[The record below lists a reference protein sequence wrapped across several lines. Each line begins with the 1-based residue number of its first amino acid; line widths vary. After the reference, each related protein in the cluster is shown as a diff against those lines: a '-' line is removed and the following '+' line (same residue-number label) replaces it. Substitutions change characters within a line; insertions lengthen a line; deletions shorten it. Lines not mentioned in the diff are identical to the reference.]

1 MPGGGGLP
9 GRGGKDV
16 DSGPMQPAQ
25 SGKRDQADKPDAG
38 LSGKTSEAQLES
50 FQKMVNPDLLK
61 KAGVSEEEYRRYLA
75 TRKKQIEESKKGDI
89 EKGPVTPGTIRSAPS
104 LAARKVTNTA
114 TEATNAGEGNR
125 ALPPPG
131 YRDAYKEFTRRI
143 AEMEKQGGLR

>member
-1 MPGGGGLP
+1 
-9 GRGGKDV
+9 
-16 DSGPMQPAQ
+16 MQPAQ

-50 FQKMVNPDLLK
+50 FQKMVNPELLK

-75 TRKKQIEESKKGDI
+75 TRKRQIEDLKKEGL
-89 EKGPVTPGTIRSAPS
+89 EKGSIAPGTIRTAPS
-104 LAARKVTNTA
+104 LSARKVTGTA
-114 TEATNAGEGNR
+114 TESTNAGDSNR

-143 AEMEKQGGLR
+143 AEMEKQGGSRE